1 MITDN
6 NNEFNKQ
13 KIVCQCNTNYKVVE
27 KYMEIRELNQNDAK
41 AFYDCMKELDQETEY
56 MMFEPDERV
65 WNEVE
70 ICKMLKNRDNL
81 LIGAFI
87 KNSIIGFLSAERGVY
102 RRIRHSAY
110 IVIGIRKEYCNK
122 GIGTNFFKILD
133 DWAVK
138 NKLTRLELTVE
149 ITNKSA
155 INLYEKSGFVIEG
168 IKKNTMLVNG
178 VYIDEYIMSKI
189 F

>member
-87 KNSIIGFLSAERGVY
+87 KNSII
-102 RRIRHSAY
+102 
-110 IVIGIRKEYCNK
+110 
-122 GIGTNFFKILD
+122 
-133 DWAVK
+133 
-138 NKLTRLELTVE
+138 
-149 ITNKSA
+149 
-155 INLYEKSGFVIEG
+155 
-168 IKKNTMLVNG
+168 
-178 VYIDEYIMSKI
+178 
-189 F
+189 